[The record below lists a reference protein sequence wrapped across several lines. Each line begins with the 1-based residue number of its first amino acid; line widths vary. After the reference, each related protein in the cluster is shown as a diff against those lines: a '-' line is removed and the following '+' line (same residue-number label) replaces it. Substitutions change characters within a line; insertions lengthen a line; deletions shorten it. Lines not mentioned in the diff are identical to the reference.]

1 MQINFDFKR
10 SVGSVEKRRIKRRV
24 ILYLSLGVFISVL
37 FCAGVFTWEKIAK
50 RGKPVPHQPGKPIIL
65 SLLAAKPEEQTVKIE
80 NYVKNGDTIIN
91 ILEREG
97 VEHQSAYRFF
107 TDVEPVY
114 DLKKIGTGKK
124 YTLSLSK
131 EKNEIKRFIYEIDPD
146 AYLEAWMDETT
157 DRFKGKTVKIPY
169 QVKRQFISGVIRES
183 LFESILE
190 AGERPELTDM
200 MASLYEYDID
210 FNRDV
215 RQGDS
220 FALLV
225 EKLYLKGEFIRYGYV
240 LAGQF
245 TNRGTTTRV
254 IRYTDPGGKAAYYH
268 PDGRSVRKMFLKC
281 PLPFMRI
288 TSRYGTRHHPL
299 FNFSAH
305 HLGVDLAS
313 PVGTRVRATAS
324 GIVTGKGSNSSRGRF
339 ITIGHKNQYVSHYY
353 HLSRFAGGIGPGKRV
368 EQGQVI
374 GYVGSSGWS
383 TGPHLHY
390 GLHKSGRFMNPLRL
404 HSPSQEPLKKDYLED
419 FMQYTARV
427 SLLLSGSHIVDI
439 PESLTEA
446 LLESLSHPAPT
457 PVTSSNSP
465 VH

>member
-1 MQINFDFKR
+1 MPINFNFKR
-10 SVGSVEKRRIKRRV
+10 SVGSVEKRRKKRRA
-24 ILYLSLGVFISVL
+24 ILHLSLGVFIFGL
-37 FCAGVFTWEKIAK
+37 FCAGVFLWEKVAK
-50 RGKPVPHQPGKPIIL
+50 TGKPVPHRPGKSIIL
-65 SLLAAKPEEQTVKIE
+65 SLLAAEPGEQTVKIE
-80 NYVKNGDTIIN
+80 QYFKKGDTIIN
-91 ILEREG
+91 ILKREG

-107 TDVEPVY
+107 TDVKPRY
-114 DLKKIGTGKK
+114 DLKKICTGKK
-124 YTLSLSK
+124 YTLFLSK

-146 AYLEAWMDETT
+146 AYLEAWMDETI
-157 DRFKGKTVKIPY
+157 DRFQGKIVRIPY

-183 LFESILE
+183 LFESIVEL
-190 AGERPELTDM
+190 GEKPELADM

-210 FNRDV
+210 FNRDL

-225 EKLYLKGEFIRYGYV
+225 EKLYLKGELIRYGHV

-254 IRYTDPGGKAAYYH
+254 IRYTDPGGEAAYYH

-288 TSRYGTRHHPL
+288 TSRYGTRRHPL

-305 HLGVDLAS
+305 HLGVDLAA

-339 ITIGHKNQYVSHYY
+339 ITIRHKNQYVSHYY
-353 HLSRFAGGIGPGKRV
+353 HFSRFAGGIGPGKRV

-390 GLHKSGRFMNPLRL
+390 GLQKSGRFMNPLRL
-404 HSPSQEPLKKDYLED
+404 RSPSQEPVKKVYLED
-419 FMQYTARV
+419 FKQYTARV

-439 PESLTEA
+439 PELLTEA
-446 LLESLSHPAPT
+446 LLERPAHPLPT
-457 PVTSSNSP
+457 PVTPSNSIGR
-465 VH
+465 